1 MTTRNIPP
9 EIPDDDDASRARD
22 LPVTSFA
29 VLGQL
34 AAGPA
39 TGYEVQSRLRA
50 SAAHFWH
57 ASYSQIYA
65 ELRRLEGLGYASEER
80 VVQERRPNKRVY
92 TITTSGRQALVE
104 WLERPWGLAHLRDES
119 LVKLM
124 LADPLPLA
132 EVVAQVRRLKEIH
145 ERRREEFAAEIGR
158 LPADAGRYV
167 RLALR
172 KGERAQAAFAAWCQ
186 EVVDELEGA
195 QEGEDR

>member
-1 MTTRNIPP
+1 MTSRNIAPQTS
-9 EIPDDDDASRARD
+9 EAEAAD
-22 LPVTSFA
+22 LPVTCFA

-65 ELRRLEGLGYASEER
+65 ELRRLERLGYASEER

-92 TITTSGRQALVE
+92 TITDAGRRALVS

-124 LADPLPLA
+124 LADPLPPA
-132 EVVAQVRRLKEIH
+132 EVIAQVRRLKEIH
-145 ERRREEFAAEIGR
+145 ERRRGEFEDEIAR
-158 LPADAGRYV
+158 LPADAGRYL

-172 KGERAQAAFAAWCQ
+172 KGERAQAAFADWCQ
-186 EVVDELEGA
+186 EVIDELEGP
-195 QEGEDR
+195 EERPRR